1 MASQF
6 GSRSFIKKHE
16 PSIDLQVRRF
26 LLRTVNDNED
36 LNYNLEVYVQHL
48 KQRLEAEAYSTWL
61 L

>member
-6 GSRSFIKKHE
+6 GIKSFIKKHE

-36 LNYNLEVYVQHL
+36 LIYNLEVYV
-48 KQRLEAEAYSTWL
+48 
-61 L
+61 